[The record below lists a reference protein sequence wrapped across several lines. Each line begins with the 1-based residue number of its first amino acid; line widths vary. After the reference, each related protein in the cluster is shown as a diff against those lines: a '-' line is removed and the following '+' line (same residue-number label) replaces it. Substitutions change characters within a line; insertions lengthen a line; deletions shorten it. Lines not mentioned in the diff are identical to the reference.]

1 MMFLKKKCFIAL
13 LIFGLIFFL
22 MLREL
27 KFLNLK
33 KRFICQTKEKSRPE
47 TDRHGLVTSVH
58 NPAQDNTI

>member
-1 MMFLKKKCFIAL
+1 MFYSFTN
-13 LIFGLIFFL
+13 FWSNFFL